1 MNRARRARRGTR
13 CGALVLV
20 AGLVLMGCGDDED
33 APSGASPPPTVTVTE
48 TAPSTSGDD
57 SGAAPAG
64 NVSRRRA
71 IAIARERV
79 GGGRVDGVERGEDDG
94 RAVWEVELAR
104 AGGVEHEVSVAVG
117 TGRVVD
123 VETDRDRDDDD

>member
-1 MNRARRARRGTR
+1 MSGGRAASAGGARRASNRRW
-13 CGALVLV
+13 A
-20 AGLVLMGCGDDED
+20 AGH
-33 APSGASPPPTVTVTE
+33 P
-48 TAPSTSGDD
+48 
-57 SGAAPAG
+57 APAG

-71 IAIARERV
+71 IAIAIERV

-104 AGGVEHEVSVAVG
+104 AGGVEHEVSVSVS

-123 VETDRDRDDDD
+123 VETDRDRDDDDND